1 MGSSNL
7 ALKPEALMM
16 GTEKRT
22 TACGI
27 HARCQQGTCVSPP
40 SVPVTLALSHLLTN
54 GWAMGEQML
63 PEVPDAVN
71 YDDCGEPI
79 IPTKPQTSSCGTQ
92 MGPVA
97 SRVGT
102 NWTLWLILN
111 WKSKQNK
118 RTLTW
123 FSNSLL
129 FICFIAFQM
138 LSWLKDQET
147 RCGGMDF
154 VRIYIFFNLF
164 STVLYAHI

>member
-1 MGSSNL
+1 MSGAGDGEGSLHSWWQLDLPMGSPNL

-27 HARCQQGTCVSPP
+27 HARCQQDTCVSPP

-79 IPTKPQTSSCGTQ
+79 IPTQSQTSSCDTQ

-102 NWTLWLILN
+102 N
-111 WKSKQNK
+111 
-118 RTLTW
+118 
-123 FSNSLL
+123 
-129 FICFIAFQM
+129 
-138 LSWLKDQET
+138 
-147 RCGGMDF
+147 
-154 VRIYIFFNLF
+154 
-164 STVLYAHI
+164 

>member
-1 MGSSNL
+1 
-7 ALKPEALMM
+7 MM

-71 YDDCGEPI
+71 YYDCGEPI
-79 IPTKPQTSSCGTQ
+79 ISTKLQTSSCGTQ

-97 SRVGT
+97 SWVGT
-102 NWTLWLILN
+102 N
-111 WKSKQNK
+111 
-118 RTLTW
+118 
-123 FSNSLL
+123 
-129 FICFIAFQM
+129 
-138 LSWLKDQET
+138 
-147 RCGGMDF
+147 
-154 VRIYIFFNLF
+154 
-164 STVLYAHI
+164 